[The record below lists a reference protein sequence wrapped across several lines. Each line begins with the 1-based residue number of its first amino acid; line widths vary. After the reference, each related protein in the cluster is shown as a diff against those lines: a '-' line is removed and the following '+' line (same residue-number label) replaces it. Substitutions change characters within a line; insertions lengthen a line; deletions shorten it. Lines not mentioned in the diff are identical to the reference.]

1 MDLAGILEREMLHFK
16 INKMADLQKF
26 VESLLEAE
34 FEEFYPLSGGAS
46 ADIYNITL
54 KNGKRF
60 VLRKTPENSE
70 SRLAITKKIEAKV
83 QKIVKKNDIPVP
95 LIIKEFD
102 ESSGVGSGYVME
114 FILGETIPR
123 KILRDEK
130 FAQIRPNLTY
140 RIGEILAKI
149 HRTDLSEIKELEKM
163 TFYDS
168 LNKLYE
174 VYSSFNEP
182 QPVFEY
188 VFNYLAKVNIKKKN
202 NVLIHGDF
210 RLGNFIVSE
219 NSIESIIDWELAHI
233 GDPSEDLSW
242 ACVKSWRFGNNS
254 KRVAGLGDLDDLIKG
269 YESISSET
277 VDRFELDAWQIYGS
291 LRWGVICMIQTFAH
305 LNNNLNSI
313 EKAAIGRRVS
323 ETEFDLMNM
332 IKNKKF

>member
-1 MDLAGILEREMLHFK
+1 M
-16 INKMADLQKF
+16 
-26 VESLLEAE
+26 
-34 FEEFYPLSGGAS
+34 
-46 ADIYNITL
+46 
-54 KNGKRF
+54 F

-149 HRTDLSEIKELEKM
+149 HQTDLSEIKELEKM

-277 VDRFELDAWQIYGS
+277 VDRFELDAWQIYGLS
-291 LRWGVICMIQTFAH
+291 LIHI
-305 LNNNLNSI
+305 
-313 EKAAIGRRVS
+313 
-323 ETEFDLMNM
+323 
-332 IKNKKF
+332 